1 MKWALVLA
9 ILFGLG
15 PRVGLPVRSKP
26 PYEVDPD
33 STRYPTDIES
43 ADAEQP
49 SLPSGAEPP
58 DPELCRRRRDEIAN
72 RHSKKQKVNHLP
84 QQQQLSNSCSSSSPH
99 RAPQSTPTVLLPS
112 GRPVGSLRAWKGQG
126 LAECLAQQAFAPATA
141 KSAPKA
147 APASAASVQR
157 QQQLITEKSKPQ
169 TTKRPRHTAA
179 VQKAAAVSKIFV
191 NKNEGAAKAIFYPK
205 HLPFGMAVPQ
215 LSFAPKAAAAPS
227 HHAALQPAAT
237 SESEVAAKALE
248 FSKQPPEAPK
258 APAIAAPAVPA
269 APAVQCGPA
278 APALAVA
285 VPAPQDPAEP
295 VTATQEAYFE
305 ALFQDREEL
314 WAELRRVWEY
324 IGIAV
329 PAPQDPAQPVTATPE
344 AYFEAL
350 AQDREKLWA
359 ELRRVWEYI
368 GTPRT

>member
-1 MKWALVLA
+1 MNWALVLA

-15 PRVGLPVRSKP
+15 PRVGLPVRSEP

-72 RHSKKQKVNHLP
+72 RNSKKQKVNHLL
-84 QQQQLSNSCSSSSPH
+84 QQQQLSNSCSSSSLH
-99 RAPQSTPTVLLPS
+99 HTVLLPS
-112 GRPVGSLRAWKGQG
+112 GRPFGSLRARKCQG
-126 LAECLAQQAFAPATA
+126 LAECPAQHAFAPATA
-141 KSAPKA
+141 KSAPKV
-147 APASAASVQR
+147 APASAASVPS

-215 LSFAPKAAAAPS
+215 LSFAPKAAAAAPS

-237 SESEVAAKALE
+237 SQSEVAAKALE
-248 FSKQPPEAPK
+248 YSKQPLDAPK

-269 APAVQCGPA
+269 APA
-278 APALAVA
+278 LAVA
-285 VPAPQDPAEP
+285 VPAPQDLAES

>member
-1 MKWALVLA
+1 MNWALVLA

-15 PRVGLPVRSKP
+15 PRVGLPVRSEP

-72 RHSKKQKVNHLP
+72 RHSKKQKVNHLLQ
-84 QQQQLSNSCSSSSPH
+84 QQQQLSNSCSSSSLH
-99 RAPQSTPTVLLPS
+99 HTVLLPS
-112 GRPVGSLRAWKGQG
+112 GRPFGSLRARKCQG
-126 LAECLAQQAFAPATA
+126 LAECPAQHAFAPATA
-141 KSAPKA
+141 KSAPKV
-147 APASAASVQR
+147 APASAASVPS

-215 LSFAPKAAAAPS
+215 LSFAPKA
-227 HHAALQPAAT
+227 
-237 SESEVAAKALE
+237 
-248 FSKQPPEAPK
+248 
-258 APAIAAPAVPA
+258 PAIAAPAV
-269 APAVQCGPA
+269 PA

-285 VPAPQDPAEP
+285 VPAPQDLAQS

-329 PAPQDPAQPVTATPE
+329 PAPQDPAQPVTATLE

>member
-1 MKWALVLA
+1 MNWALVLA

-15 PRVGLPVRSKP
+15 PRVGLPVRSEP

-49 SLPSGAEPP
+49 SLPSGADPP

-72 RHSKKQKVNHLP
+72 RHSKKQKVNHLLQ
-84 QQQQLSNSCSSSSPH
+84 QQQQLSNSCSSSSLH
-99 RAPQSTPTVLLPS
+99 HTVLLPS
-112 GRPVGSLRAWKGQG
+112 GRPFGSLRARKCQG
-126 LAECLAQQAFAPATA
+126 LAECPAQHAFAPATA
-141 KSAPKA
+141 KSAPKV
-147 APASAASVQR
+147 APASAASVPS

-215 LSFAPKAAAAPS
+215 LSFAPKA
-227 HHAALQPAAT
+227 
-237 SESEVAAKALE
+237 
-248 FSKQPPEAPK
+248 
-258 APAIAAPAVPA
+258 PAIAAPAV
-269 APAVQCGPA
+269 PA

-285 VPAPQDPAEP
+285 VPAPQDLAES

-329 PAPQDPAQPVTATPE
+329 PAPQDPAEPVTATPE

>member
-1 MKWALVLA
+1 MNWALVLA

-15 PRVGLPVRSKP
+15 PRVGLPVRSEP

-49 SLPSGAEPP
+49 SLPSGADPP

-72 RHSKKQKVNHLP
+72 RHSKKQKVNHLLQ
-84 QQQQLSNSCSSSSPH
+84 QQQQLSNSCSSSSLH
-99 RAPQSTPTVLLPS
+99 HTVLLPS
-112 GRPVGSLRAWKGQG
+112 GRPFGSLRARKCQG
-126 LAECLAQQAFAPATA
+126 LAECPAQHAFAPATA
-141 KSAPKA
+141 KSAPKV
-147 APASAASVQR
+147 APASAASVPS

-215 LSFAPKAAAAPS
+215 LSFAPKA
-227 HHAALQPAAT
+227 
-237 SESEVAAKALE
+237 
-248 FSKQPPEAPK
+248 
-258 APAIAAPAVPA
+258 PAIAAPAV
-269 APAVQCGPA
+269 PA

-285 VPAPQDPAEP
+285 VPAPQDLAQS

>member
-1 MKWALVLA
+1 MNWALVLA

-15 PRVGLPVRSKP
+15 PRVGLPVRSEP

-72 RHSKKQKVNHLP
+72 RHSKKQKVNHLLQ
-84 QQQQLSNSCSSSSPH
+84 QQQQLSNSCSSSSLH
-99 RAPQSTPTVLLPS
+99 HTVLLPS
-112 GRPVGSLRAWKGQG
+112 GRPFGSLRARKCQG
-126 LAECLAQQAFAPATA
+126 LAECPAQHAFAPATA
-141 KSAPKA
+141 KSAPKV
-147 APASAASVQR
+147 APASAASVPS

-215 LSFAPKAAAAPS
+215 LSFAPKA
-227 HHAALQPAAT
+227 
-237 SESEVAAKALE
+237 
-248 FSKQPPEAPK
+248 
-258 APAIAAPAVPA
+258 PAIAAPAV
-269 APAVQCGPA
+269 PA

-285 VPAPQDPAEP
+285 VPAPQDLAQS

>member
-1 MKWALVLA
+1 MNWALVLA

-15 PRVGLPVRSKP
+15 PRVGLPVRSEP

-72 RHSKKQKVNHLP
+72 RLSKKQKVNHLLQ
-84 QQQQLSNSCSSSSPH
+84 QQQQLSNSCSSSSLH
-99 RAPQSTPTVLLPS
+99 HTVLLPS
-112 GRPVGSLRAWKGQG
+112 GRPFGSLRARKCQG
-126 LAECLAQQAFAPATA
+126 LAECPAQHAFAPATA
-141 KSAPKA
+141 KSAPKV
-147 APASAASVQR
+147 APASAASVPS

-215 LSFAPKAAAAPS
+215 LSFAPKA
-227 HHAALQPAAT
+227 
-237 SESEVAAKALE
+237 
-248 FSKQPPEAPK
+248 
-258 APAIAAPAVPA
+258 PAIAAPAV
-269 APAVQCGPA
+269 PA

-285 VPAPQDPAEP
+285 VPAPQDLAQS

>member
-1 MKWALVLA
+1 MNWALVLA

-15 PRVGLPVRSKP
+15 PRVGLPVRSEP

-72 RHSKKQKVNHLP
+72 RHSKKQKVNHLLQ
-84 QQQQLSNSCSSSSPH
+84 QQQQLSNSCSSSSLH
-99 RAPQSTPTVLLPS
+99 HTVLLPS
-112 GRPVGSLRAWKGQG
+112 GRPFGSLRARKCQG
-126 LAECLAQQAFAPATA
+126 LAECPAQHAFAPATA
-141 KSAPKA
+141 KSAPKV
-147 APASAASVQR
+147 APASAASVPS

-215 LSFAPKAAAAPS
+215 LSFAPKA
-227 HHAALQPAAT
+227 
-237 SESEVAAKALE
+237 
-248 FSKQPPEAPK
+248 
-258 APAIAAPAVPA
+258 PAIAAPAV
-269 APAVQCGPA
+269 PA

-285 VPAPQDPAEP
+285 VPAPQDLAQS

-324 IGIAV
+324 IG
-329 PAPQDPAQPVTATPE
+329 
-344 AYFEAL
+344 
-350 AQDREKLWA
+350 
-359 ELRRVWEYI
+359 
-368 GTPRT
+368 TPRT

>member
-1 MKWALVLA
+1 MNWALVLA

-15 PRVGLPVRSKP
+15 PRVGLPVRSEP

-72 RHSKKQKVNHLP
+72 RHSKKQKVNHLLQ
-84 QQQQLSNSCSSSSPH
+84 QQQQLSNSCSSSSLH
-99 RAPQSTPTVLLPS
+99 HTVLLPS
-112 GRPVGSLRAWKGQG
+112 GRPFGSLRARKCQG
-126 LAECLAQQAFAPATA
+126 LAECPAQHAFAPATA
-141 KSAPKA
+141 KSAPKV
-147 APASAASVQR
+147 APASAASVPS

-248 FSKQPPEAPK
+248 YSKQPPEAPK

-305 ALFQDREEL
+305 ALAQDREEL
-314 WAELRRVWEY
+314 WAELRRVREY
-324 IGIAV
+324 IGM
-329 PAPQDPAQPVTATPE
+329 PHT
-344 AYFEAL
+344 
-350 AQDREKLWA
+350 
-359 ELRRVWEYI
+359 
-368 GTPRT
+368 